1 MNNLKISEAEMKEA
15 INGLFDKLKNCILG
29 YMEANELPASGT
41 EPKIELSS
49 HLEDDLGL
57 DSFSRFEVVVFI
69 EHEFG
74 FEISTDMND
83 FKTVEDIARQLVTM
97 NNQ

>member
-1 MNNLKISEAEMKEA
+1 MNDLKLSEAEIKEA
-15 INGLFDKLKNCILG
+15 IAAIFDKLKKCILG
-29 YMEANELPASGT
+29 YMEANELSVSSD
-41 EPKIELSS
+41 EPKLELSS

-57 DSFSRFEVVVFI
+57 DSFSRFEVVLFI

-74 FEISTDMND
+74 FEISTNMND
-83 FKTVEDIARQLVTM
+83 FKTVGDIARQLVTM